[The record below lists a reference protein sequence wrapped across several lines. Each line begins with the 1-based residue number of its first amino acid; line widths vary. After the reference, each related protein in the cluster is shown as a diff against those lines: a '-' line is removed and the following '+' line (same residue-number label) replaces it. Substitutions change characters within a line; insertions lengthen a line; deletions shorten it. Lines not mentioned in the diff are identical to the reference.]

1 MRSSDSI
8 LDSRHE
14 DVPWW
19 LVSRLERDPPSSSF
33 EGLIVLAMLN
43 QLLLRRSLVN
53 PFCEV
58 VDELDEQEER
68 GRFSADF
75 PVFVG
80 SR

>member
-1 MRSSDSI
+1 
-8 LDSRHE
+8 
-14 DVPWW
+14 
-19 LVSRLERDPPSSSF
+19 
-33 EGLIVLAMLN
+33 MLN
-43 QLLLRRSLVN
+43 RLLLRRSLVN